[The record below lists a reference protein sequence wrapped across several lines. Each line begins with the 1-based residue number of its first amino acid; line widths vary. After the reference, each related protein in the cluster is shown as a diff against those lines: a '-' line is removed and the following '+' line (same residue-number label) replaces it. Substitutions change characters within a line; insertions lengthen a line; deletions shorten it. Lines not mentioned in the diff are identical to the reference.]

1 VWLQL
6 GTNVRFQ
13 EDGMQTNAS
22 GIGAAWLAASL
33 LAGPAF
39 AQESVSP
46 PAHRVH
52 EAHGEGSGRHGS
64 NVASLFLGATAEK
77 AESETFFTVGGE
89 YERRLADRWGFQV
102 AAEYISGFD
111 AWVVAV
117 PLAVRPVGGLWIGTG
132 PGLQT
137 KPGRP
142 GPEGHEGH
150 DEHAEEEDGPFF
162 LWRVKAGYSVHL
174 GDRVSAMP
182 SVSLDLVREH
192 GEWVAA
198 WVVGVSVGLHF

>member
-1 VWLQL
+1 MRQY
-6 GTNVRFQ
+6 
-13 EDGMQTNAS
+13 AS
-22 GIGAAWLAASL
+22 GVGVAWLAVAL

-39 AQESVSP
+39 AQE
-46 PAHRVH
+46 AH
-52 EAHGEGSGRHGS
+52 SRHGS
-64 NVASLFLGATAEK
+64 NVASLFLGGTAER
-77 AESETFFTVGGE
+77 AENETFFTVGGE
-89 YERRLADRWGFQV
+89 YERRLADRWGLQL
-102 AAEYISGFD
+102 AAEYITEFD
-111 AWVVAV
+111 AWV
-117 PLAVRPVGGLWIGTG
+117 LAAPFAIRPVGGLWVGAG

-142 GPEGHEGH
+142 EPERHEGKT
-150 DEHAEEEDGPFF
+150 EHAEGENGPFF

-192 GEWVAA
+192 GEWVEA